1 MGADDTRRWW
11 ATVAIGIVVSVV
23 ATMLRD
29 TSDWGWGAVV
39 LNTAMGA
46 AVVVIL
52 IRSVHGY
59 ARARSG
65 AE

>member
-1 MGADDTRRWW
+1 M
-11 ATVAIGIVVSVV
+11 AIGVAVSIVV
-23 ATMLRD
+23 TMIRD

-52 IRSVHGY
+52 VRSVHGY
-59 ARARSG
+59 LRARSG

>member
-1 MGADDTRRWW
+1 VGARDKRRWW
-11 ATVAIGIVVSVV
+11 ATVAIGVVVSVV
-23 ATMLRD
+23 VTLLRD

-52 IRSVHGY
+52 VRSVDGY
-59 ARARSG
+59 LHARSG

>member
-1 MGADDTRRWW
+1 M
-11 ATVAIGIVVSVV
+11 AIGVVVSVV
-23 ATMLRD
+23 VTLIRD
-29 TSDWGWGAVV
+29 TSGWGWGAVV

-52 IRSVHGY
+52 VRSVDGY
-59 ARARSG
+59 LRARSG